1 MKNLLLK
8 KAGMIGLSL
17 LIPLCSIS
25 VNANT
30 KYHKNELPVRTYDYK
45 CHVNL
50 LGGIDTVHF
59 VNSSMTNLNEIATS
73 IVGKTINPAFLKNKT
88 KIYKVVECV
97 KLYGEF
103 KSELSKQVDSKTV
116 R

>member
-1 MKNLLLK
+1 MKNLLLNK
-8 KAGMIGLSL
+8 VGIIGVSF

-25 VNANT
+25 VHAST
-30 KYHKNELPVRTYDYK
+30 KYHKNELPIRTYDYK

-59 VNSSMTNLNEIATS
+59 VNSPLTDLNEIAAS

-97 KLYGEF
+97 KLHDEF
-103 KSELSKQVDSKTV
+103 NSDVSKKVDSETV